1 MSTPQQ
7 RHDRRKAQRNL
18 DPNRRASNPAPELSP
33 VAAAIMRG
41 PHSRL
46 DGRSV
51 QPVDVSPMPENANTH
66 QPANTNHPVD
76 SASQLLFDAG
86 HDTYA
91 INLREYHR
99 SQCSALEKA
108 MQRADLA
115 ERAHG
120 GFMEAV
126 ALTLDLAPESNGEE
140 VLEALRARILNP
152 QPLTADL
159 ANVTEAQVEAIK
171 QAGPQGPLTI
181 HRDEAQPHLQAVCR
195 VLAKHFADDPAVTFE
210 NAAGLVQHLIDDG
223 NNAANQFNNERD
235 RADKLLATLKQEQ
248 EKGQQV
254 GEKQISPDTLRALVS
269 QFGGGLPTDPIAALR
284 EMLIN
289 LKENQQPEGWKQH
302 VEVLVQSNKRYEAV
316 LATIQNAVQLA

>member
-1 MSTPQQ
+1 MSKA
-7 RHDRRKAQRNL
+7 RKHANHD
-18 DPNRRASNPAPELSP
+18 RRASNPAPELSP
-33 VAAAIMRG
+33 VAAAIARG

-51 QPVDVSPMPENANTH
+51 QPVDVSPMPENANGH

-76 SASQLLFDAG
+76 VACNVLMDAG
-86 HDTYA
+86 NDTA
-91 INLREYHR
+91 AANLREYHR
-99 SQCSALEKA
+99 GQCTAVDKA

-115 ERAHG
+115 ERAHAA
-120 GFMEAV
+120 FMESV
-126 ALTLDLAPESNGEE
+126 ALALDLAPESNGEE

-152 QPLTADL
+152 EPLTADL

-210 NAAGLVQHLIDDG
+210 NAAGLVQHLIDDL
-223 NNAANQFNNERD
+223 NHSANQFHNERD

-248 EKGQQV
+248 EKQQQV

-269 QFGGGLPTDPIAALR
+269 QFGGGLPSDPIAALR

-289 LKENQQPEGWKQH
+289 LSENQQPEGWKQH
-302 VEVLVQSNKRYEAV
+302 VEVLVQSNKRYESV
-316 LATIQNAVQLA
+316 LATIQHAVSLA